1 MKSKVATMV
10 FIMAA
15 ILVLPVFSQNCSD
28 PPEAPDNTVLEDT
41 SQRSVSNIVSRDN
54 SACVYLCLNL
64 SYLDLYV
71 HVYKCLHML
80 SLVCSCLHMSVL
92 VSTCLY

>member
-15 ILVLPVFSQNCSD
+15 ILVLPVLSQNCSD

-41 SQRSVSNIVSRDN
+41 SQRSVSNIVSRVN
-54 SACVYLCLNL
+54 TACVYLCLNL
-64 SYLDLYV
+64 PERVCTYLDLSV
-71 HVYKCLHML
+71 HACT
-80 SLVCSCLHMSVL
+80 SLYMSVL